1 MLAFISRLTIV
12 AASILVSYPATAR
25 AAESPAAIQDTGPAA
40 DNRAAVE
47 AMLRAWMAGD
57 SGALQSLLAND
68 IEWTITG
75 HSAAAG
81 TTRGRAELMSKVLGP
96 FGARFAQSSDRFRPR
111 RIHGVYTDSDTV
123 IVHFDGAGVA
133 NDGQA
138 YSNSYLWLLT
148 LRDGKIARGTAFF
161 DSIAFDKLWNRVQP
175 AQN

>member
-1 MLAFISRLTIV
+1 MLKLISRLTIV
-12 AASILVSYPATAR
+12 AVSVLASYPVTVM
-25 AAESPAAIQDTGPAA
+25 AAESPAAIHDAGLAVN
-40 DNRAAVE
+40 NRAAVE
-47 AMLRAWMAGD
+47 TMLRAWMKGD
-57 SGALQSLLAND
+57 SGALQSLFAD
-68 IEWTITG
+68 DVEWTITG
-75 HSAAAG
+75 NSVAAG
-81 TTRGRAELMSKVLGP
+81 TTYGRAELISKVLGP

-111 RIHGVYTDSDTV
+111 RIHGVYADSDTV

-161 DSIAFDKLWNRVQP
+161 DSIAFNELWDRVQP